1 MNVCCVCFSFGYNRA
16 LEGWFR
22 WHMHAV
28 RAARLTDRQLDGLCA
43 RSIYIIYVPRAY
55 EMKSHSGRNMCD
67 ARHMFPSW
75 RFQCG
80 NVATH
85 SILVTVAATDLLS
98 LGACVMGGLYKRGYE
113 FPTQI
118 YIKKNVQMC
127 ARTMTTP
134 PKKINCHVLFW
145 ARYCPIAAYVLLP
158 TENTRQNISIN
169 SLNRFFKHV
178 SVNKN
183 DTEALWL
190 VFCTNIFVL
199 LSVHFLYWNW
209 SLVKIRFLQRV
220 FNHCNFIS

>member
-1 MNVCCVCFSFGYNRA
+1 
-16 LEGWFR
+16 
-22 WHMHAV
+22 MHAV

-118 YIKKNVQMC
+118 YIKKRADV
-127 ARTMTTP
+127 RTHDDNTT
-134 PKKINCHVLFW
+134 K
-145 ARYCPIAAYVLLP
+145 
-158 TENTRQNISIN
+158 E
-169 SLNRFFKHV
+169 
-178 SVNKN
+178 
-183 DTEALWL
+183 D
-190 VFCTNIFVL
+190 
-199 LSVHFLYWNW
+199 
-209 SLVKIRFLQRV
+209 
-220 FNHCNFIS
+220 